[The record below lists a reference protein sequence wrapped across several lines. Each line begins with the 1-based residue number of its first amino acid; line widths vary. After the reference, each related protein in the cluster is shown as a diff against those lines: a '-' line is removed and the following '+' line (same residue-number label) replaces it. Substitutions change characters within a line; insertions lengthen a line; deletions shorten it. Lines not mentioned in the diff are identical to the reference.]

1 MKFHVNPSLAWGAVF
16 SVPAVV
22 ADKYIKLANPEQL
35 KTLLWVLRHASEQ
48 PTLEAVSY
56 ALGFSQSS
64 TLEYISFWIYEGIL
78 ISEENTDIPKISEQ
92 LPSQDTVK
100 VDSVQKKELPSLP
113 EVKPTQSQIIART
126 KESAEIAEL
135 FEDAQKKFGR
145 TLGYDG
151 QCTLLMMHDQ
161 YGLPVEVILML
172 IEYCVSIHKTSNS
185 FIAAVAKNW
194 GEEEIDTLEK
204 AMEKVEAL
212 QQCRNLWNK
221 LKQST
226 GLTAPNPTS
235 AQAEFLRR
243 WKYELGYDIEMILLA
258 YEEMAD
264 RCTRLSFPY
273 INKVLT
279 TWHEKGFTSPQQV
292 FEDKKRFSE
301 SKKKPKDADTP
312 ASYDINELENRLMH
326 GPIVYKKKDE

>member
-1 MKFHVNPSLAWGAVF
+1 MIFHVNPSLSWGAVF
-16 SVPAVV
+16 TVPAVI
-22 ADKYIKLANPEQL
+22 ADKYIKLASPEQL
-35 KTLLWVLRHASEQ
+35 KVLLWVLRHASEQ
-48 PTLEAVSY
+48 PTVEAIAAETGISHEDISEI
-56 ALGFSQSS
+56 L
-64 TLEYISFWIYEGIL
+64 SFWIYEGIL
-78 ISEENTDIPKISEQ
+78 VSEDVKIVKAAEQVNTFIPEK
-92 LPSQDTVK
+92 TVPP
-100 VDSVQKKELPSLP
+100 KKDLPSLP
-113 EVKPTQSQIIART
+113 EIKPTQAQIIART
-126 KESAEIAEL
+126 KEANEINEL
-135 FEDAQKKFGR
+135 FKEAQKKFGR

-194 GEEEIDTLEK
+194 AEEEIDTLEK
-204 AMEKVEAL
+204 AVEKVEYL
-212 QQCRNLWNK
+212 QQCRSLWNK
-221 LKQST
+221 FRQAT

-235 AQAEFLRR
+235 SQAEFLRS
-243 WKYELGYDIEMILLA
+243 WKYDLGFDIDMILLA

-279 TWHEKGFTSPQQV
+279 AWKSKGYTTPEQV
-292 FEDKKRFSE
+292 FEDKKQFSRN
-301 SKKKPKDADTP
+301 KKKQNEDSVP
-312 ASYDINELENRLMH
+312 ASYDINEIENRLMH

>member
-48 PTLEAVSY
+48 PTLEAVSD

-226 GLTAPNPTS
+226 GLAAPNPTS

>member
-1 MKFHVNPSLAWGAVF
+1 MRFQVNPSLAWGAVF
-16 SVPAVV
+16 SVPAVI
-22 ADKYIKLANPEQL
+22 ADKYIKLASPEQL
-35 KTLLWVLRHASEQ
+35 QTLLWVLRHASEQ
-48 PTLEAVSY
+48 PTLEQISSE
-56 ALGFSQSS
+56 LGFSSS
-64 TLEYISFWIYEGIL
+64 KVSEYLSFWIYEGIL
-78 ISEENTDIPKISEQ
+78 VSDNANVPKAAEQ
-92 LPSQDTVK
+92 PGRLQITEQP
-100 VDSVQKKELPSLP
+100 KKELPTLP
-113 EVKPTQSQIIART
+113 EVKPTQAQIVART
-126 KESAEIAEL
+126 KESSEINEL

-194 GEEEIDTLEK
+194 AEEEIDTLDK
-204 AMEKVEAL
+204 AMEKVDSL
-212 QQCRNLWNK
+212 QQCRSLWNK
-221 LKQST
+221 LKQET
-226 GLTAPNPTS
+226 GLTNPNPTT
-235 AQAEFLRR
+235 AQAAFLRS
-243 WKYELGYDIEMILLA
+243 WKYELGYDIDMILLA

-264 RCTRLSFPY
+264 RCSRLSFPY

-279 TWHEKGFTSPQQV
+279 TWHSKGFITPEQV
-292 FEDKKRFSE
+292 FEDKKLFNE
-301 SKKKPKDADTP
+301 SKKKQNDDAPP